1 MKPSHRAL
9 CVAVLALVVTPAITL
24 AEDNPPET
32 PITNTAQV
40 VPAKANEGPT
50 TLGPLPVVKATSAT
64 QDPRDDDAVPT
75 VGADEFENVSLGG
88 TLLKTMLVLG
98 IVVGLIYLSLN
109 FGLRK
114 LMGVRGVSMG
124 RSSLVKVVERIPLDP
139 KRSLFVIHAA
149 GEYLLVGGGDEGLS
163 LLSKLDAAEVERHLA
178 ERKQNG
184 GAASPF
190 LQKLLS
196 RASQP
201 PRDPP
206 PSEKV

>member
-1 MKPSHRAL
+1 M
-9 CVAVLALVVTPAITL
+9 PAITR
-24 AEDNPPET
+24 AEDKAPET
-32 PITNTAQV
+32 SNTNTAQV

-50 TLGPLPVVKATSAT
+50 TLGPLPVVKADAATAATSAT
-64 QDPRDDDAVPT
+64 QDPRDDEAVPT

-184 GAASPF
+184 SAASPF

-196 RASQP
+196 RASRP
-201 PRDPP
+201 PSSSEPPP